1 MKISNLL
8 KTLVFVIC
16 LPLLLI
22 SCKSSDGKFKLPGGD
37 ARKFPADPK
46 KRVEQ
51 NLKEGRGFRLS
62 GDDGLFGNSKGGV
75 FEFAS
80 SNELWRASLDILDF
94 MPLASVNYSGG
105 IIITDWYNNTEN
117 TNESIKK
124 IIGSGHTR
132 HPVLGNER
140 NEVVGIL
147 LAKDILPKLFKG
159 SIEFDITGMLRDLN
173 VVPETKKIDS
183 LLEEFKEDRSHLAV
197 VMDEYGAICGLITI
211 EDILEELV
219 GEIEDEHDVEL
230 DEIIEL
236 SKNTFS
242 VDSKIELEEFISF
255 FGLEI
260 DPLSIDAE
268 TLGGLF
274 ISKFGVLPKIG
285 DKIKISNVSIKV
297 LDTDSRRIKKFKVTK
312 NP

>member
-1 MKISNLL
+1 MSEKQNNEESQPPSGFIGKIKKYFRNPFFIKTQSVSEVTDFL
-8 KTLVFVIC
+8 KDAVDQKVIDKEAES
-16 LPLLLI
+16 I
-22 SCKSSDGKFKLPGGD
+22 ASKAIKLGD
-37 ARKFPADPK
+37 ITAKEIMVPK
-46 KRVEQ
+46 IDMVTINIDE
-51 NLKEGRGFRLS
+51 E
-62 GDDGLFGNSKGGV
+62 
-75 FEFAS
+75 
-80 SNELWRASLDILDF
+80 
-94 MPLASVNYSGG
+94 
-105 IIITDWYNNTEN
+105 
-117 TNESIKK
+117 TNEIIKK
-124 IIGSGHTR
+124 IIDSGHSR
-132 HPVLGNER
+132 YPVLGNER

-159 SIEFDITGMLRDLN
+159 SLEFDITGMLRDLN

-285 DKIKISNVSIKV
+285 DKIKISNVSITV